1 MKKDI
6 ITTEEIGEILEK
18 YNIGRKPL
26 AKLLGWGDTAIIR
39 YMSGI
44 TPTTEYSDKL
54 RRVLDEPGFFYNI
67 LLEGKERIS
76 DVAFTKSLRKVKELV
91 YGNKLDAAARYV
103 YARVDGDISVSR
115 LQAILYYAQGFH
127 IALYNKEIFEDE
139 YRLAPHGFRPY
150 PGIEEKL
157 KLEAGDVAEV
167 CEGFLNDS
175 EKEML
180 NIIQNVLGWF
190 GPEAIKLLTSSERA
204 YLARGLGRG
213 DNRVVTNE
221 KLGRLFK
228 NILDHYNISKPAK
241 LYTYFN
247 KRIVEI
253 RRMRRKV

>member
-1 MKKDI
+1 MKKSI
-6 ITTEEIGEILEK
+6 ITTEEIAEILEK
-18 YNIGRKPL
+18 YNIGKKPL
-26 AKLLGWGDTAIIR
+26 ARLLGWGDTAIIR

-44 TPTTEYSDKL
+44 TPTAEYSDKL
-54 RRVLDEPGFFYNI
+54 RRVLEEPGFFYNI
-67 LLEGKERIS
+67 LTENREQIS
-76 DVAFTKSLRKVKELV
+76 EVAFNKSVRKVRELI

-103 YARVDGDISVSR
+103 YARAGGDISVSR

-127 IALYNKEIFEDE
+127 IALYNEVIFEDE
-139 YRLAPHGFRPY
+139 YRLAIHGFKPY
-150 PGIEEKL
+150 PGVEEKL
-157 KLEAGDVAEV
+157 EFKSGDTTGV
-167 CEGFLNDS
+167 CEEFLNES

-190 GPEAIKLLTSSERA
+190 GPEAIKLLTSNERA

-228 NILDHYNISKPAK
+228 NILEHYNISKPAK

>member
-6 ITTEEIGEILEK
+6 ITTEEIAEILEK
-18 YNIGRKPL
+18 YNIGKKPL

-44 TPTTEYSDKL
+44 TPTAEYSDKL
-54 RRVLDEPGFFYNI
+54 QKVLEEPGLFYNI
-67 LLEGKERIS
+67 LLEGRDRIS
-76 DVAFTKSLRKVKELV
+76 EVAFNKSLKKVKELV
-91 YGNKLDAAARYV
+91 CGNKLDAAAGYV
-103 YARVDGDISVSR
+103 YARAGGDISISR

-139 YRLAPHGFRPY
+139 YRLAIHGFRPY
-150 PGIEEKL
+150 PRIEEKL
-157 KLEAGDVAEV
+157 KLETGDVVGV
-167 CEGFLNDS
+167 CEEFLDDS

-190 GPEAIKLLTSSERA
+190 GPEAIKLLTSNERA

-228 NILDHYNISKPAK
+228 NILEHYNISKPAK

-253 RRMRRKV
+253 RRMRRKI

>member
-6 ITTEEIGEILEK
+6 ITTEEIAALLEK
-18 YNIGRKPL
+18 YNIGKKPL

-39 YMSGI
+39 YMAGI
-44 TPTTEYSDKL
+44 TPTAEYSDKL
-54 RRVLDEPGFFYNI
+54 RRVMEEPDFFYNM

-76 DVAFTKSLRKVKELV
+76 EVAFNKSLKKVKELI

-103 YARVDGDISVSR
+103 YSRAGGDISISR

-127 IALYNKEIFEDE
+127 IALYSREIFEDE

-150 PGIEEKL
+150 PNIEEKL
-157 KLEAGDVAEV
+157 RFETDGVVGE
-167 CEGFLNDS
+167 EFLDDS

-190 GPEAIKLLTSSERA
+190 GPEAIKLLTSNERV

-228 NILDHYNISKPAK
+228 NILEHYNISKPAK

-253 RRMRRKV
+253 RRMRRKA